1 MRLLA
6 DENIPLLAIELLRRK
21 GHDVLAI
28 AESAP
33 SICDEDV
40 LLLAEDEGRILLTFD
55 KDFGELAYS
64 SKPRP
69 SCGIILFR
77 IPLRSADYIAMMIV
91 EVLDSRCDWPG
102 HFAVVEPGRI
112 RLRELWDP

>member
-6 DENIPLLAIELLRRK
+6 DENIPLQAIELLRGK
-21 GHDVLAI
+21 GHNVLAI
-28 AESAP
+28 AESMP
-33 SICDEDV
+33 SICDENV
-40 LLLAEDEGRILLTFD
+40 MLLAEEDGRILLTFD

-64 SKPRP
+64 FKPRP

-77 IPLRSADYIAMMIV
+77 IPLRSADYIAKMIA
-91 EVLDSRCDWPG
+91 EVLDARCDWPG

-112 RLRELWDP
+112 RLREL

>member
-6 DENIPLLAIELLRRK
+6 DENIPIQAIEMLRKK

-28 AESAP
+28 SESAP
-33 SICDEDV
+33 SICDENV
-40 LLLAEDEGRILLTFD
+40 MLLAEGEGRILLTFD
-55 KDFGELAYS
+55 KDFGELACNS
-64 SKPRP
+64 RARP

-77 IPLRSADYIAMMIV
+77 IPLRSADYITKMIA
-91 EVLDSRCDWPG
+91 EVLDYRYDWQG

-112 RLRELWDP
+112 RLREL